1 MVPIFVEEYFVPKS
15 LGDLELNAVIVDE
28 NDKLGFQ
35 ARYEKGAT
43 KCDLYIY
50 NFGLFPLPDDIKHD
64 IVLNHFRECVGDI
77 VQLSDVGLYR
87 DFVLGPSDGLQFPV
101 NNSEKIFLHSQ
112 CEFSTPDS
120 EISIDIGMQRSH
132 LMLTTI
138 RGYFLKIRCS
148 YPKHDRDQRIQVM
161 YSFVLELLKTIDEI
175 IIN

>member
-1 MVPIFVEEYFVPKS
+1 MVPIFGEECYVPKS

-28 NDKLGFQ
+28 NEKLGFQ
-35 ARYEKGAT
+35 ARYEKVAT

-50 NFGLFPLPDDIKHD
+50 DFGLFPLPDDVKHE
-64 IVLNHFRECVGDI
+64 IVLNHFRDCVGGI
-77 VQLSDVGLYR
+77 VQLSDIGAYS

-132 LMLTTI
+132 LMLTTMK
-138 RGYFLKIRCS
+138 GYFLKIRCS
-148 YPKHDRDQRIQVM
+148 YPKHDRDERIQVM
-161 YSFVLELLKTIDEI
+161 YAFVLDSLKTIDEFI
-175 IIN
+175 A